1 VLGLVIE
8 ELIQGDKVGDYV
20 VQQVFLVAASFQ
32 VLLTPKFGKESDS
45 WVRLDEESVWWKE
58 RSLQLYSVRRSAV
71 GYLLPFG
78 KGTVELILRD
88 WMVTWLK
95 QKGRMDR

>member
-32 VLLTPKFGKESDS
+32 VSHAG
-45 WVRLDEESVWWKE
+45 
-58 RSLQLYSVRRSAV
+58 
-71 GYLLPFG
+71 LPN
-78 KGTVELILRD
+78 
-88 WMVTWLK
+88 
-95 QKGRMDR
+95 